1 MQGVFGITT
10 LTIPASD
17 WRFPVTLVSVCIPF
31 FVLILVLQTRAAME
45 LVRGFGM
52 LVEGYFRL
60 VLGWLVS
67 SVGVAGGGIAGGN
80 AGGVG
85 DRRYQHHH
93 HHQQQQ
99 VVYPYSGSAG
109 DGGGPVAA
117 AGGVAAAGR
126 AREVDTERDGGETWR
141 RRLRRARV
149 ARRERVVGD
158 GRAGVRGTSGCRQ
171 QGGQDKGVW
180 SRVVR
185 DGVWS
190 AWSCRW
196 PWWRVDEAARAQKDS
211 IV

>member
-67 SVGVAGGGIAGGN
+67 SVGVAGGSAAGAGGL
-80 AGGVG
+80 G

-93 HHQQQQ
+93 HQQQQ
-99 VVYPYSGSAG
+99 VMYPYSGSAG
-109 DGGGPVAA
+109 GGVGSVAA
-117 AGGVAAAGR
+117 AGGGIAAGR
-126 AREVDTERDGGETWR
+126 GREADAERDGEETWR
-141 RRLRRARV
+141 RRLRRARA
-149 ARRERVVGD
+149 ARRERAVGD
-158 GRAGVRGTSGCRQ
+158 GKGSVRGTSGCRQ
-171 QGGQDKGVW
+171 QGGQDGGVW
-180 SRVVR
+180 RRVVR

-190 AWSCRW
+190 GWSGKRPW
-196 PWWRVDEAARAQKDS
+196 RWWRVDEAARAQKDS